1 MKIEKLVK
9 KIIETLNFS
18 GVMDLDISLDKNSNP
33 RIIDMSGRLSGSVS
47 SGLTANMNI
56 FEVILKD
63 IFSIPYKRKI
73 IKNNVYVRL
82 SNIFV
87 DLNAT
92 NKLY

>member
-1 MKIEKLVK
+1 MKTPFP
-9 KIIETLNFS
+9 TL
-18 GVMDLDISLDKNSNP
+18 SLDDFRKD
-33 RIIDMSGRLSGSVS
+33 IDMSGRLSGSVS
-47 SGLTANMNI
+47 SALTANLNI
-56 FEVILKD
+56 FEAILKD
-63 IFSIPYKRKI
+63 VFSIPYKKRI

>member
-1 MKIEKLVK
+1 
-9 KIIETLNFS
+9 
-18 GVMDLDISLDKNSNP
+18 
-33 RIIDMSGRLSGSVS
+33 
-47 SGLTANMNI
+47 MNI